1 MNAVKDYQAGV
12 TGQEVLQ
19 KYDIWSISQLKQWSI
34 QYNNA
39 ELQTTSRK
47 RVRKMGRKVS
57 FEEKKQI
64 VQWIIDHDNDYQ
76 PAKIQF
82 DVSYQRVYSW
92 VRK

>member
-19 KYDIWSISQLKQWSI
+19 KYDIRSISQLKQWSI

-76 PAKIQF
+76 AAKIQF